1 MSTESPRFRSLR
13 REELDEVL
21 SWARDEGWNPGL
33 ADADAFWAA
42 DPQGFW
48 GMEYEGRLIGS
59 ASTVVY
65 EGGLGFVGLY
75 IVVPEFRGRGWG
87 SLFWKFFIGQLQA
100 RLGSQGGAA
109 LDGVFAM
116 QSYYARSGF
125 QFTHRNLRMEG
136 IGRKAQVD
144 SRLCPLT
151 EIPFP
156 ELLDFDA
163 RHFGARRPEFLK
175 LWKNPSS
182 GAAFACR
189 TENGLQ
195 GYGVIRR
202 CHRGFKI
209 GPLFAGT
216 PEIAESLF
224 TALSDTAA
232 GEPLFLDIPEINA
245 EAVALAERHGLK
257 ECFGCARMTSG
268 RFPQLPWDAI
278 YGVTT
283 FELG

>member
-21 SWARDEGWNPGL
+21 NWARDEGWNPGL
-33 ADADAFWAA
+33 ADAEAFWTA

-48 GMEYEGRLIGS
+48 GMEYGGRLIGS

-87 SLFWKFFIGQLQA
+87 SLFWKFFIGELQA
-100 RLGSQGGAA
+100 RLGPQGGAA

-125 QFTHRNLRMEG
+125 QFTHRNLRMVG
-136 IGRKAQVD
+136 IGRSANVD
-144 SRLCPLT
+144 ARICALA
-151 EIPFP
+151 EIPFSD
-156 ELLDFDA
+156 LLDFDT

-175 LWKNPSS
+175 LWRRPPSGS
-182 GAAFACR
+182 ALAYR
-189 TENGLQ
+189 TEEGLQ
-195 GYGVIRR
+195 GYGVIRQ

-209 GPLFAGT
+209 GPLFAST

-224 TALSDTAA
+224 VALSGTAS
-232 GEPLFLDIPEINA
+232 GEPIFLDIPEINPD
-245 EAVALAERHGLK
+245 AVALAARHGLK
-257 ECFGCARMTSG
+257 ESFGCARMTYG
-268 RFPQLPWDAI
+268 HFPQLPWRAI